1 MQPTAKPNQVALIT
15 AATSLGFAVVQ
26 LDTSIL
32 NVALPRIGAALG
44 ASLDG
49 LQWAVDAYLLVFAA
63 LLLSAGALADRI
75 GARRA
80 FIGGFAIFAAA
91 SLACGLATSTA
102 MLVGFRAVQGIG
114 GALLVPC
121 SLALINHAC
130 EDDAA
135 ARSRAIGIWSASG
148 GVALAVGPVASGI
161 LLTAFGWRTIFL
173 ANLPIAALGI
183 WMTSRFAVDTVPPE
197 RRAIDAPG
205 QVLTIVA
212 LLALVGAVIEAGP
225 RGWAAPVVLA
235 GFALSATAAA
245 CLPWVERRTNQP
257 AIPLEFFRD
266 PTFSIA
272 TIAGFLISVSIY
284 GLSFALTLYFQKVL
298 SYTPAETGWAF
309 VPFALGV
316 TVSNLAG
323 GWLSA
328 RVGARVPMAGGLLLA
343 AAGFWLLRGLG
354 ADTAYA
360 SMLPAQLC
368 VRFGI
373 GLAVPPMTAALLATV
388 PRARAGSASGL
399 LNAMRQAG
407 AAFGVALF
415 GALMRGD
422 MVTGLRI
429 AVTVSAGLL
438 AVAACCAAF
447 GIGGEH
453 RAGLFRCSAEAG
465 RLAPNRRRQRA

>member
-1 MQPTAKPNQVALIT
+1 MQQTAKLSRMALIT

-75 GARRA
+75 GAKRA
-80 FIGGFAIFAAA
+80 FLGGFAIFAAA

-135 ARSRAIGIWSASG
+135 ARSRAIGIWSAAG

-161 LLTAFGWRTIFL
+161 LLTAFGWRAIFK

-183 WMTSRFAVDTVPPE
+183 WMAARFAIDPVQPE
-197 RRAIDAPG
+197 RRGIDAPG

-212 LLALVGAVIEAGP
+212 LLALVWAVIEAGT
-225 RGWAAPVVLA
+225 RGWTASVVLA
-235 GFALSATAAA
+235 GFAVAATAAA
-245 CLPWVERRTNQP
+245 SLPWVERRARQP

-272 TIAGFLISVSIY
+272 TIAGFLISVAIY
-284 GLSFALTLYFQKVL
+284 GLSFALTLYFQRVL

-328 RVGARVPMAGGLLLA
+328 RVGARAPMAGGLLLA

-354 ADTAYA
+354 ADTSYV
-360 SMLPAQLC
+360 SLLPAQLF

-373 GLAVPPMTAALLATV
+373 GVAVPPMTAALLATV
-388 PRARAGSASGL
+388 PRSRSGSASGL
-399 LNAMRQAG
+399 LNA
-407 AAFGVALF
+407 
-415 GALMRGD
+415 
-422 MVTGLRI
+422 I
-429 AVTVSAGLL
+429 ARPVPQSGW
-438 AVAACCAAF
+438 
-447 GIGGEH
+447 
-453 RAGLFRCSAEAG
+453 RCSA
-465 RLAPNRRRQRA
+465 R

>member
-1 MQPTAKPNQVALIT
+1 MQPTAKPNRVARIT

-80 FIGGFAIFAAA
+80 FIGGFWIFAAA

-130 EDDAA
+130 ADDTA
-135 ARSRAIGIWSASG
+135 ARSRAIGIWTASG

-161 LLTAFGWRTIFL
+161 LLTTFGWRSIFL
-173 ANLPIAALGI
+173 ANLPIAALGV
-183 WMTSRFAVDTVPPE
+183 WMAGRFAVDTVEPA
-197 RRAIDAPG
+197 RRGIDALG

-212 LLALVGAVIEAGP
+212 LLALVWAIIEAGT
-225 RGWAAPVVLA
+225 RGWTATVVLA
-235 GFALSATAAA
+235 GLALSASAAA
-245 CLPWVERRTNQP
+245 CLPWVERRAREP
-257 AIPLEFFRD
+257 AIPLEFFRN
-266 PTFSIA
+266 PIFSIA

-354 ADTAYA
+354 ADAAYA
-360 SMLPAQLC
+360 SMLPAQLF

-373 GLAVPPMTAALLATV
+373 GFAVPPMTAALLATV
-388 PRARAGSASGL
+388 PRARSGSASGL

-407 AAFGVALF
+407 AAVGVALF

-422 MVTGLRI
+422 MVGGFRI
-429 AVTVSAGLL
+429 AVTVSAALL
-438 AVAACCAAF
+438 FVAACCAAL
-447 GIGGEH
+447 GIRGER
-453 RAGLFRCSAEAG
+453 RAGLFRGSAEAS
-465 RLAPNRRRQRA
+465 RLGSNRRQRV